1 MRLAISRYS
10 PLLCQFLNPTNKI
23 SLESISS
30 HCMNARIFQ
39 LFFIATSISVI
50 FCFFFFFSFISC
62 AYLDGLPI
70 LKYFQVLYSSNTS
83 GNFLLYSVHCRDYRL
98 FYTYTGNN
106 FDSARSLFL
115 SFIHFQC
122 DLAFFSFSLYFSL
135 SSLFGD
141 SLSRDTVDNYSYLAL
156 WNLTAYDLPLLDK
169 DNSPRCTEIL
179 WIFSSGTSTEEVIL
193 KRDRQSLD
201 VTSSNIF
208 HNRFNNNICTKSCYV
223 KRIFLKE
230 IHESSKKKIR

>member
-1 MRLAISRYS
+1 MHSTFIYDILRFLFNSYNCTFSIYFYFFVINEIRKIFSLFSSFVPISI
-10 PLLCQFLNPTNKI
+10 NPTNKI

-30 HCMNARIFQ
+30 HCMNDRIFQ

-83 GNFLLYSVHCRDYRL
+83 GNFLLYSIHCRDYRL

-115 SFIHFQC
+115 SFFHFQC

-156 WNLTAYDLPLLDK
+156 
-169 DNSPRCTEIL
+169 
-179 WIFSSGTSTEEVIL
+179 
-193 KRDRQSLD
+193 
-201 VTSSNIF
+201 
-208 HNRFNNNICTKSCYV
+208 
-223 KRIFLKE
+223 
-230 IHESSKKKIR
+230 